1 MAQGKKTGGRQ
12 RGTPNKATA
21 ERQLRAAHGLQ
32 TALDEGLLPL
42 DVMLARMRGA
52 PLPNGQ
58 KVTDEQFVAAVA
70 AAPYLHA
77 RLAATTLKGDPAA
90 PLFQQFVDTRPSI
103 ESLLEEY
110 QSKTKDRLTSDSD
123 TRS

>member
-32 TALDEGLLPL
+32 AALDNGLMPL
-42 DVMLARMRGA
+42 DVMLARMRDA

-58 KVTDEQFVAAVA
+58 KVTDEQFAAAVA

-90 PLFQQFVDTRPSI
+90 PLFQEIVDTRPSI
-103 ESLLEEY
+103 ESLLEECLF
-110 QSKTKDRLTSDSD
+110 KTKDRLN
-123 TRS
+123 

>member
-12 RGTPNKATA
+12 MGTPNKATL
-21 ERQLRAAHGLQ
+21 ERQLRAAHSLQ
-32 TALDEGLLPL
+32 AAKDVGLLPL
-42 DVMLARMRGA
+42 DVMLARMRDT

-58 KVTDEQFVAAVA
+58 KVTDMQFAAAVA

-90 PLFQQFVDTRPSI
+90 PLFQQFVDTRRPI
-103 ESLLEEY
+103 ESLP
-110 QSKTKDRLTSDSD
+110 S
-123 TRS
+123 